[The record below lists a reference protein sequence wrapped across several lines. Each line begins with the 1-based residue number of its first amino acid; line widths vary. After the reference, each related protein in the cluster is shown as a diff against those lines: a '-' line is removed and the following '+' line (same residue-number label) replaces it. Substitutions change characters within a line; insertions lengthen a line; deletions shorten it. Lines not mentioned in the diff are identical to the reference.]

1 MIGNPYPTA
10 QELKGRESQIRRP
23 SECTCAVCRDVKDK
37 MAVRMGENSK
47 CWGTADCTCS
57 VCREFKRVASKAFF
71 TPGGEVPTPGYKIP
85 VADMISDF
93 HLALR
98 EVSKVTGFGCL
109 KHGPLGGWRSI
120 PDFKRAYQN
129 SKARHAIAGLVE
141 EGGLDGESGL
151 PHLAH
156 EAWNAL
162 ALLQHAME
170 QDRDVAGRPS
180 P

>member
-1 MIGNPYPTA
+1 MSDDELMIGNHYPTA
-10 QELKGRESQIRRP
+10 QELKDREPQINRP
-23 SECTCAVCRDVKDK
+23 SECTCAVCHDVK
-37 MAVRMGENSK
+37 ARM
-47 CWGTADCTCS
+47 
-57 VCREFKRVASKAFF
+57 
-71 TPGGEVPTPGYKIP
+71 TPDLKPKGVTPNPSPTKLP

-93 HLALR
+93 PLALR

-120 PDFKRAYQN
+120 PDFKRVYQN